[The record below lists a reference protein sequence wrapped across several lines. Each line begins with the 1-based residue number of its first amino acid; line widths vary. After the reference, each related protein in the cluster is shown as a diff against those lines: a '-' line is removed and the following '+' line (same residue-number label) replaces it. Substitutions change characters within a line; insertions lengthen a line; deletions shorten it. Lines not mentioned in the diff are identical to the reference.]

1 MIKWNKKFM
10 LIALVVIVAA
20 CKTTQLPV
28 EVPILTNVKIVER
41 LVPVTAPADSANIM
55 ALFECDSLNQVI
67 LKSLDE
73 QKSQNVKS
81 RFSYNAGLLR
91 YNFATAPLPSFATVR
106 DSIVYREVAVKV
118 PVEVKVNE
126 LTWWQK
132 LWITIG
138 KIAAGLGTVVLVVF
152 IVKSK
157 FSLNGLTGLF
167 R

>member
-1 MIKWNKKFM
+1 MQIT
-10 LIALVVIVAA
+10 LVIILTA

-41 LVPVTAPADSANIM
+41 LVPVAAPADSANIV
-55 ALFECDSLNQVI
+55 ALFECDSLNRVI
-67 LKSLDE
+67 MKSLGE
-73 QKSQNVKS
+73 QKSKNVES
-81 RFSYNAGLLR
+81 RFSYKAGLLE
-91 YNFATAPLPSFATVR
+91 YNFATAPSVSFATVR

-138 KIAAGLGTVVLVVF
+138 KIGAALGLIILVVF

-157 FSLNGLTGLF
+157 FSLNGLTNLF

>member
-1 MIKWNKKFM
+1 MRKLSIIVL
-10 LIALVVIVAA
+10 LIGLCFGS
-20 CKTTQLPV
+20 CKTAKLPIK
-28 EVPILTNVKIVER
+28 EVPLQYREKIVER
-41 LVPVTAPADSANIM
+41 LVPVAAPVDSANIT
-55 ALFECDSLNQVI
+55 ALFECDSLNRVI
-67 LKSLDE
+67 MKSLDE
-73 QKSQNVKS
+73 QKSQAVKS

-91 YNFATAPLPSFATVR
+91 YNFATAPAISFAVVR

-132 LWITIG
+132 LWATVG
-138 KIAAGLGTVVLVVF
+138 KVSATLGLIILVVL

-157 FSLNGLTGLF
+157 FSLNGLTGIF

>member
-1 MIKWNKKFM
+1 MIKWNKKLM
-10 LIALVVIVAA
+10 LIALVFIVAA

-41 LVPVTAPADSANIM
+41 LVPVEAPADSANIV

-67 LKSLDE
+67 MKSLDE

-81 RFSYNAGLLR
+81 RFSYNTGMLR
-91 YNFATAPLPSFATVR
+91 YNFATAPAISFATVR

-138 KIAAGLGTVVLVVF
+138 KISAALGLIILVVF

-157 FSLNGLTGLF
+157 FSLNGHTSLF

>member
-1 MIKWNKKFM
+1 MRKLSIIVL
-10 LIALVVIVAA
+10 LIGLCFGS
-20 CKTTQLPV
+20 CKTAKLPIK
-28 EVPILTNVKIVER
+28 EVPLQYREKIVER
-41 LVPVTAPADSANIM
+41 LVPVAAPADSANIV

-91 YNFATAPLPSFATVR
+91 YNFATAPAISFATVR

-126 LTWWQK
+126 LTWWQR

-138 KIAAGLGTVVLVVF
+138 KISAALGLIILVVF
-152 IVKSK
+152 VVKSK
-157 FSLNGLTGLF
+157 FRLNGITGIF

>member
-1 MIKWNKKFM
+1 MKYI
-10 LIALVVIVAA
+10 IVLLSLFLFAA
-20 CKTTQLPV
+20 CHTTQPV
-28 EVPILTNVKIVER
+28 IKEVPLQYREKIVER
-41 LVPVTAPADSANIM
+41 LVPVAAPADSANIT

-91 YNFATAPLPSFATVR
+91 YNFATAPAISFATVR
-106 DSIVYREVAVKV
+106 DSIIYREVAVKV
-118 PVEVKVNE
+118 PVEVKINE

-157 FSLNGLTGLF
+157 FSLNGLTSLF

>member
-1 MIKWNKKFM
+1 MRKLSIIVL
-10 LIALVVIVAA
+10 LIGLCFGS
-20 CKTTQLPV
+20 CKTAKLPIK
-28 EVPILTNVKIVER
+28 EVPLQYREKIVER
-41 LVPVTAPADSANIM
+41 LVPVAAPADSANIT
-55 ALFECDSLNQVI
+55 ALFECDSLNRVI
-67 LKSLDE
+67 MKSLDE

-91 YNFATAPLPSFATVR
+91 YNFATAPTISFATVR

-118 PVEVKVNE
+118 PVEVRINE

-138 KIAAGLGTVVLVVF
+138 KVAAGLGLIILVVF

-157 FSLNGLTGLF
+157 FSLNGLTNLF